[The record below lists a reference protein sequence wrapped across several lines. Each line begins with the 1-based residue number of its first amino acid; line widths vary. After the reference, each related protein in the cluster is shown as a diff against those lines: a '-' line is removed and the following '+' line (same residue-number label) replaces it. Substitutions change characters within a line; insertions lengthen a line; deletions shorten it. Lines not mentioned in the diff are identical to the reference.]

1 MKSLGYSEKEKRIII
16 ELNKTGQLNLI
27 KESFEELRKRV
38 LIGIGDPIDFESSVE
53 ILLKQVD
60 EQDLISSQVK
70 RIYRNKIA
78 DLFSR
83 NKKYQLDK
91 KTTSEFNKLNKLKN
105 ELDDLENILP
115 EYNKKSIIKHRSKI
129 KKLVRLYKRTTTRF
143 DDQTELEQIFDIITK
158 SIIFELTP
166 GYHVGYEMIQS
177 VEEIT
182 AYYLQIID
190 DIFFDKSME
199 NQLAMM
205 IDRFYDDI
213 AMLVTTDQLHSASKL

>member
-1 MKSLGYSEKEKRIII
+1 M
-16 ELNKTGQLNLI
+16 
-27 KESFEELRKRV
+27 
-38 LIGIGDPIDFESSVE
+38 
-53 ILLKQVD
+53 
-60 EQDLISSQVK
+60 
-70 RIYRNKIA
+70 
-78 DLFSR
+78 
-83 NKKYQLDK
+83 
-91 KTTSEFNKLNKLKN
+91 
-105 ELDDLENILP
+105 P